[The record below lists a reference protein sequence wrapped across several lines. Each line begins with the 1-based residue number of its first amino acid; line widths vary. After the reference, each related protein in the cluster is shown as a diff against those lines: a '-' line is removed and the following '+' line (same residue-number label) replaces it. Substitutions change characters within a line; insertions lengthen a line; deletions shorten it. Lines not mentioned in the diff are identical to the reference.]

1 MIKYN
6 SHKTIINLQ
15 LIPLLPLT
23 YTYIY
28 LYNPYHTPTAISTP
42 PTNITNLNSLIHTT
56 DYTQY
61 TYNVTININEYI
73 FLFNK

>member
-23 YTYIY
+23 YTYIN

-42 PTNITNLNSLIHTT
+42 PTNITNLNSL
-56 DYTQY
+56 
-61 TYNVTININEYI
+61 YI
-73 FLFNK
+73 LLIIPNTHIMLLLI